1 MKKEE
6 EKELINML
14 INLNQSIVLDN
25 KEHKKNII
33 K

>member
-1 MKKEE
+1 MKKED
-6 EKELINML
+6 EKEL

-25 KEHKKNII
+25 KEQIKNII